1 MLARTPER
9 IWFPS
14 RFGPLDAWALKGF
27 KGVPAAAAGDAKLKL
42 PPLPANFFP
51 KILESC

>member
-1 MLARTPER
+1 MLARTPEM

-14 RFGPLDAWALKGF
+14 RLWPLDAWALKGF
-27 KGVPAAAAGDAKLKL
+27 TELPGAAVGDAKLKL

-51 KILESC
+51 KIF